1 MSQALSL
8 FSAREDPPVLFFFP
22 PFVYVF
28 ILKFFHTRAVC
39 AATYAIMANS
49 VSYYAF
55 IWLFVFE
62 GILSVS
68 NMFWSTNSLIGTKF
82 LDNPVGFFGLRL
94 ASVVKFMTKIPA
106 HE

>member
-1 MSQALSL
+1 MRDFFVLHHHLLGQGFLVSQALSL

-55 IWLFVFE
+55 IWLFVFQ
-62 GILSVS
+62 GILSQCQ
-68 NMFWSTNSLIGTKF
+68 TC
-82 LDNPVGFFGLRL
+82 FGPQ
-94 ASVVKFMTKIPA
+94 IP
-106 HE
+106 